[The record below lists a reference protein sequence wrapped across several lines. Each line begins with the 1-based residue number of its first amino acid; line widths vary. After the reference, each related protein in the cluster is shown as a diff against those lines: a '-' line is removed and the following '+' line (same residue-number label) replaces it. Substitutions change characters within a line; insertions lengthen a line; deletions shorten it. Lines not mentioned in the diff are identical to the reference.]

1 MRPQTLSK
9 TRFKLALECPTKV
22 HYSLDSRYANLK
34 QGDDFLQALAKGGH
48 QVGALAKLM
57 FQRDDRED
65 PNAVEI
71 TAIDQEEQIRETTAL
86 LQRENVTIFEATIRH
101 DNLLVRVDVLVK
113 RGRLVDLIEVKA
125 KSWDPSDD
133 SLIGQTARANP
144 ITPNW
149 EPYVYDVA
157 FQQRVLALAH
167 PEFTIRP
174 WLMLVD
180 KSRTNT
186 VQGLAL
192 KFPIS
197 GEGRKVTVEVDDSF
211 DISQLRE
218 PLLIQVDAQ
227 EAVTRAQTLVR
238 QKKGGRDIH
247 FDALIAEA
255 AGAIRR
261 GERLGP
267 YVGQACKSCEFY
279 CAPAQRSDVNRSG
292 WAECMETHFHVAV
305 DESREESVFGFYG
318 KADIRSHIGAGRLWI
333 RDLDES
339 DLDVTSNEEKIAP
352 TARHELQ
359 LRELKYQDAE
369 PFLRKAALRE
379 AMNGWSF
386 PLHFIDFETAL
397 PALPFHAGH
406 RPFQQILFQFSHHIV
421 SRDSS
426 VRHATQCLIADG
438 VESPSVEVVR
448 RLHDALG
455 NDNGNRRSC
464 GMAQGIGYSCVCGG
478 TNCRA
483 AGKRRCRS
491 AEESEWL
498 GAMGKGAGGRNGPVA
513 S

>member
-22 HYSLDSRYANLK
+22 HYSLDPRYANLK

-57 FQRDDRED
+57 FQRTDRED
-65 PNAVEI
+65 PDAVEI
-71 TAIDQEEQIRETTAL
+71 IALDQEEQIRETTAL
-86 LQRENVTIFEATIRH
+86 LQRENVTIFEATIRY

-125 KSWDPSDD
+125 KSWDPGDD
-133 SLIGQTARANP
+133 SLIGQTAKANP

-157 FQQRVLALAH
+157 FQQRVLTLAH

-186 VQGLAL
+186 VNGLAL

-197 GEGRKVTVEVDDSF
+197 GEGRTVTAKVDDDF
-211 DISQLRE
+211 DVSQLRE

-227 EAVTRAQTLVR
+227 EAVVRAQTLVR
-238 QKKGGRDIH
+238 KRKGGHDIH
-247 FDALIAEA
+247 FDSLIAEA

-279 CAPAQRSDVNRSG
+279 CAPAHRSDGNRSG
-292 WAECMETHFHVAV
+292 WAECMETHFQVAV
-305 DESREESVFGFYG
+305 EGPREDSVFGFYG
-318 KADIRSHIGAGRLWI
+318 KADIRSHIGARRLWI
-333 RDLDES
+333 RDLSES
-339 DLDVTSNEEKIAP
+339 DLDVASNEEKIAP

-359 LRELKYQDAE
+359 LRELKYRDTE
-369 PFLRKAALRE
+369 PFLRK
-379 AMNGWSF
+379 
-386 PLHFIDFETAL
+386 H
-397 PALPFHAGH
+397 
-406 RPFQQILFQFSHHIV
+406 V
-421 SRDSS
+421 
-426 VRHATQCLIADG
+426 
-438 VESPSVEVVR
+438 
-448 RLHDALG
+448 
-455 NDNGNRRSC
+455 
-464 GMAQGIGYSCVCGG
+464 
-478 TNCRA
+478 
-483 AGKRRCRS
+483 
-491 AEESEWL
+491 
-498 GAMGKGAGGRNGPVA
+498 GAR
-513 S
+513 